1 MCGRYVAAT
10 PTEVLVEWFE
20 VEDVKAD
27 EGVVPPSWNVAPTR
41 DVLAVAESKSAG
53 GRRQLGSFR
62 WGLVPSWAKDPSE
75 GARRINA
82 RAETVATAPT
92 FRKALQSRR
101 CLIPADGF
109 YEWQKPDEPKAKK
122 QPWLVKRA
130 DGAPMAF
137 AGLWEAWRDVEGKWL
152 RTCAIIT
159 TDASGPLADI
169 HDRCPVILEP
179 DEWKAWLDRETTDP
193 KEVLPLLGPADAE
206 LLKMHRVSQEV
217 GNVKNDDPSLL
228 NSV

>member
-10 PTEVLVEWFE
+10 PAEVLVEYFGVEE
-20 VEDVKAD
+20 VRASEDD
-27 EGVVPPSWNVAPTR
+27 VPPSWNVAPTR
-41 DVLAVAESKSAG
+41 DVFAIVESKSAADK
-53 GRRQLGSFR
+53 RTLGSFR

-82 RAETVATAPT
+82 RAEAVASAPT

-101 CLIPADGF
+101 CIVPADAF
-109 YEWQKPDEPKAKK
+109 YEWEKVEGQKRK
-122 QPWLVKRA
+122 QPWLAKRA
-130 DGAPMAF
+130 DGELMAF

-159 TDASGPLADI
+159 TDAAGPLVDI

-179 DEWKAWLDRETTDP
+179 NEWELWLDRDVTEP
-193 KEVLPLLGPADAE
+193 GEVLPLLGPPDPDLLE
-206 LLKMHRVSQEV
+206 LHRVGPEV

-228 NSV
+228 NSL

>member
-10 PTEVLVEWFE
+10 PAEVLVDYFDVDE
-20 VEDVKAD
+20 VRATEDD
-27 EGVVPPSWNVAPTR
+27 VPPSWNVAPTR
-41 DVLAVAESKSAG
+41 DVFAVAESKSSG
-53 GRRQLGSFR
+53 DKRVLGAFR

-82 RAETVATAPT
+82 RVETVATAPT

-101 CLIPADGF
+101 CIVPADAF
-109 YEWQKPDEPKAKK
+109 YEWEKVEGQKRK
-122 QPWLVKRA
+122 QPWLAKRA
-130 DGAPMAF
+130 DGELMAF

-159 TDASGPLADI
+159 TDAAGPLAEI
-169 HDRCPVILEP
+169 HDRCPAILER
-179 DEWKAWLDRETTDP
+179 DDWAVWLDRDVTDARD
-193 KEVLPLLGPADAE
+193 VVPLLGPPDPHLLE
-206 LLKMHRVSQEV
+206 LTRVGPEV

-228 NSV
+228 NSL

>member
-10 PTEVLVEWFE
+10 PPEVLVEYFGIE
-20 VEDVKAD
+20 EVKANED
-27 EGVVPPSWNVAPTR
+27 DVPPSWNVAPTR
-41 DVLAVAESKSAG
+41 DVFAVAESKSAG
-53 GRRQLGSFR
+53 DKRALGSFR

-92 FRKALQSRR
+92 FRKALQSKR
-101 CLIPADGF
+101 CIVPADAF
-109 YEWQKPDEPKAKK
+109 YEWEKVEGQKRK
-122 QPWLVKRA
+122 QPWLIKRA
-130 DGAPMAF
+130 DGELLAF

-159 TDASGPLADI
+159 TDASGPLTDI
-169 HDRCPVILEP
+169 HDRCPAILERN
-179 DEWKAWLDRETTDP
+179 EWDVWLDRDVTKPSD
-193 KEVLPLLGPADAE
+193 VLPLLAPPDPE
-206 LLKMHRVSQEV
+206 LLELHRVGPDV

-228 NSV
+228 NSL

>member
-10 PTEVLVEWFE
+10 PTEVLVEWFG
-20 VEDVKAD
+20 VDDVKVD
-27 EGVVPPSWNVAPTR
+27 EDEVPPSWNVAPTR
-41 DVLAVAESKSAG
+41 EVLAVAESKSAD

-82 RAETVATAPT
+82 RAERVATAPT
-92 FRKALQSRR
+92 FRKALRSRR
-101 CLIPADGF
+101 CLIPADAF
-109 YEWQKPDEPKAKK
+109 YEWEKVEGEKRK
-122 QPWLVKRA
+122 QPWLAKRA
-130 DGAPMAF
+130 DGQLMAF

-159 TDASGPLADI
+159 TDSAGPLSDI

-179 DEWKAWLDRETTDP
+179 DEWGVWLDRETTEP
-193 KEVLPLLGPADAE
+193 EKVLPLLGPPDPDLLE
-206 LLKMHRVSQEV
+206 LHRVGYEV

-228 NSV
+228 NSL